1 MGRIRGSEIDIQ
13 ACWAGGVC
21 FSVKSLVCTFRKV
34 VATCNQR
41 NATGTENVL
50 PFQIR
55 KYLKKI
61 LHVCENIMK

>member
-13 ACWAGGVC
+13 AYWVGGIC
-21 FSVKSLVCTFRKV
+21 FSVKSLVCTYRKV
-34 VATCNQR
+34 VATYHQR

-55 KYLKKI
+55 TYLKKI
-61 LHVCENIMK
+61 HACENIIK